1 MLAQLEAEV
10 ARLEADLAAAKA
22 KVEQFKRDVP
32 VEYHTLTQEA
42 FDKIKGW
49 FA

>member
-1 MLAQLEAEV
+1 MLAVLEAEV
-10 ARLEADLAAAKA
+10 ARIEAELAAAKA
-22 KVEQFKRDVP
+22 KVEQFKIDIP
-32 VEYHTLTQEA
+32 AEFHAITQES